1 MKIIYADNNATTQTA
16 PEVYEAMIPYFT
28 ENYFNP
34 SSMYDAARGAAQ
46 AIAGARKG
54 IARCLGGVD
63 PKEIDVSMD
72 DGVLTIKGKREIDDV
87 EERDNYK
94 RIERYYGSF
103 HRRFSLP
110 DTANAEGISAE
121 VRDGVLNVEIP
132 KLEKV
137 QPRRIE
143 VKH

>member
-1 MKIIYADNNATTQTA
+1 MSLVRYQA
-16 PEVYEAMIPYFT
+16 
-28 ENYFNP
+28 FNP
-34 SSMYDAARGAAQ
+34 LGHLQRDVARLFNERSDVVTSDWSPLVDIKEFDDKFVLHADVP
-46 AIAGARKG
+46 
-54 IARCLGGVD
+54 GVD

-72 DGVLTIKGKREIDDV
+72 DGVLTIKGKREIHDV

-110 DTANAEGISAE
+110 DTANSEGISAE
-121 VRDGVLNVEIP
+121 VRDGVLSVEIP